1 MPIST
6 SMNRW
11 RQIASDIDIDTT
23 TLNNL
28 FEPFTANLAG
38 HGQQEKKARGTETV
52 NKKIFYPGQ
61 EKNR

>member
-28 FEPFTANLAG
+28 FDPFTASLAG
-38 HGQQEKKARGTETV
+38 HGQQKKKTCGTEIV
-52 NKKIFYPGQ
+52 NKKVFHPGQ
-61 EKNR
+61 GKNR